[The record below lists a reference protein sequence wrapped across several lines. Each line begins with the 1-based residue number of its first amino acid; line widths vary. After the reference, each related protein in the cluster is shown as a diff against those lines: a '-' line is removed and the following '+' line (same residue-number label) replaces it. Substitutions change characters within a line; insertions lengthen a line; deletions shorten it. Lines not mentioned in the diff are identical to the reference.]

1 MHDFSLYLQLCTI
14 NLKISWC
21 YLYSRCKKVCT
32 VLNSLSPSNNAS
44 NCSRKMCYGKISFIL
59 LIPDRRRS
67 LEGRHAVAEDV
78 VGAVDVEGRDEP
90 SKPLIE
96 IRDQDC
102 KTILG
107 SNYSTIIYNTT
118 VGSVLPYYHRLHF
131 AI

>member
-1 MHDFSLYLQLCTI
+1 
-14 NLKISWC
+14 
-21 YLYSRCKKVCT
+21 
-32 VLNSLSPSNNAS
+32 
-44 NCSRKMCYGKISFIL
+44 MCYGKISFIL
-59 LIPDRRRS
+59 LIPDRRLS